1 MASGNPNNFL
11 FRKWIALPY
20 AVLCSIA
27 VAALFLL
34 LCFGEFSAL
43 GFNIWLMAVVSL
55 WGGIPLLAFSLILPK
70 LNGSALILGC
80 AIAIAITV
88 LPVVALCI
96 YSGGFGPDL
105 VLLLPN
111 LLSIF
116 FILIE
121 TEIVRKE
128 SFQL

>member
-1 MASGNPNNFL
+1 MTSGNPDNFF

-20 AVLCSIA
+20 AILCSIVV
-27 VAALFLL
+27 VALLLL

-43 GFNIWLMAVVSL
+43 GFNIWLMAAVSF
-55 WGGIPLLAFSLILPK
+55 WGGIPLLVFSLILPK

-88 LPVVALCI
+88 LPVIVFCI
-96 YSGGFGPDL
+96 YSGSFGPDL

-111 LLSIF
+111 LISVF
-116 FILIE
+116 FILVE
-121 TEIVRKE
+121 TEIVRRE
-128 SFQL
+128 SFQS